1 MRGEYRVF
9 HKSQGM
15 MRTALKGS
23 LAALCLWSLAASAV
37 ASYGDHAAARAL
49 VDELVAEERGL
60 DRERLL
66 AVLAQ
71 AERQEAILQAMSRPA
86 ERVKPWFEY
95 RQIFLTEQREA
106 EGLAFFAAHRETFA
120 RAEAE
125 FGVPAE
131 IILAIIG
138 VETYYGRIAGSYR
151 VIDALATLAFDYP
164 RRAAFFSKELKNYLI
179 LTAEQ
184 QMDPLAMKGSYAGA
198 MGYGQFMPSSYR
210 AYAVDFDGDGVTDI
224 WSNPT
229 DAIGS
234 VANYLRRHGWRSGET
249 IVAAAKAG
257 PNVPEAL
264 FNAGLVPQRT
274 VAELGAAG
282 LSSTQPLAPDAKATA
297 IRFELEEGQEYWLG
311 LHNFYVITRYNHSAM
326 YAMSV
331 QQLSERLAAGMRL

>member
-1 MRGEYRVF
+1 MRGEYSVS
-9 HKSQGM
+9 HKSQGR
-15 MRTALKGS
+15 MRAALRGS
-23 LAALCLWSLAASAV
+23 LAALCLWSVAASAV

-60 DRERLL
+60 DKERLL

-71 AERQEAILQAMSRPA
+71 AERQEAILEAMSRPA
-86 ERVKPWFEY
+86 ERVKPWYEY
-95 RQIFLTEQREA
+95 RQIFLTEQREE

-125 FGVPAE
+125 SGVPAA

-184 QMDPLAMKGSYAGA
+184 QMDPLALKGSYAGA

-210 AYAVDFDGDGVTDI
+210 AYAVDFDGDGISDI
-224 WSNPT
+224 WNNPV

-249 IVAAAKAG
+249 IVAAAEAG
-257 PNVPEAL
+257 PDVPAGW

-282 LSSTQPLAPDAKATA
+282 LRSAQPLDPDAKATA
-297 IRFELEEGQEYWLG
+297 IRFELEEGFEYWLG

-331 QQLSERLAAGMRL
+331 HQLSERLAAGMQL

>member
-1 MRGEYRVF
+1 
-9 HKSQGM
+9 M
-15 MRTALKGS
+15 MTAALKGV
-23 LAALCLWSLAASAV
+23 LAALYLCSVTAWAGTG
-37 ASYGDHAAARAL
+37 YGDHESARAL
-49 VDELVAEERGL
+49 VEELVAEERGL
-60 DRERLL
+60 DRDRLL
-66 AVLAQ
+66 QVLAQ

-86 ERVKPWFEY
+86 ERVKPWYEY
-95 RQIFLTEQREA
+95 RQIFLTQQREE
-106 EGLAFFAAHRETFA
+106 EGLAFFATHRETFA

-210 AYAVDFDGDGVTDI
+210 AYAVDFDGDGVIDI
-224 WSNPT
+224 WNNPV

-249 IVAAAKAG
+249 IVAAAQAG
-257 PNVPEAL
+257 PDVPEAW

-274 VAELGAAG
+274 VAELSAAG
-282 LSSTQPLAPDAKATA
+282 LRSAQPLDPDAKATA
-297 IRFELEEGQEYWLG
+297 IRFELEEGHEHWLG
-311 LHNFYVITRYNHSAM
+311 LHNFYVITRYNHSSM

-331 QQLSERLAAGMRL
+331 HQLSQRLAAGIQL

>member
-1 MRGEYRVF
+1 MRSAFKR
-9 HKSQGM
+9 
-15 MRTALKGS
+15 S
-23 LAALCLWSLAASAV
+23 LAALCLWSVTASAA
-37 ASYGDHAAARAL
+37 ASYGDHQAARAL

-60 DRERLL
+60 NREKLL
-66 AVLAQ
+66 QVLGQ
-71 AERQEAILQAMSRPA
+71 AERQEAILTAMSRPA

-95 RQIFLTEQREA
+95 RQIFLTEQREE
-106 EGLAFFAAHRETFA
+106 EGLAFFALHRETFA

-131 IILAIIG
+131 IVLAILG

-184 QMDPLAMKGSYAGA
+184 QLDPLAMKGSYAGA

-210 AYAVDFDGDGVTDI
+210 AYAVDFDDDGVIDI
-224 WSNPT
+224 WNNPV

-249 IVAAAKAG
+249 VVVAAEAG
-257 PNVPEAL
+257 PEVPQDW
-264 FNAGLVPQRT
+264 FNAGLVPRRT
-274 VAELGAAG
+274 VAELSAAG
-282 LSSTQPLAPDAKATA
+282 LSSAQPLAPDAKATA
-297 IRFELEEGQEYWLG
+297 IRFELEEGHEHWLG
-311 LHNFYVITRYNHSAM
+311 LYNFYVITRYNHSAM

-331 QQLSERLAAGMRL
+331 HQLSQRLAVGMQP

>member
-1 MRGEYRVF
+1 MTSEHNGF
-9 HKSQGM
+9 HEKQGM
-15 MRTALKGS
+15 MIAMFKRGLG
-23 LAALCLWSLAASAV
+23 ALCLWSVVASAAASY
-37 ASYGDHAAARAL
+37 SDHEGARAL

-66 AVLAQ
+66 QVLAKAQ
-71 AERQEAILQAMSRPA
+71 RQERILEAMSRPA
-86 ERVKPWFEY
+86 EKVKPWHEY
-95 RQIFLTEQREA
+95 RKIFLTAQREE
-106 EGLAFFAAHRETFA
+106 EGLAFFAAHRDTFA

-138 VETYYGRIAGSYR
+138 VETFYGRIAGSYR

-184 QMDPLAMKGSYAGA
+184 ELDPLAMMGSYAGA

-210 AYAVDFDGDGVTDI
+210 AYAVDFDGDGVIDI
-224 WSNPT
+224 WNNPV

-249 IVAAAKAG
+249 IVAAAEAG
-257 PNVPEAL
+257 PAVPEDW
-264 FNAGLVPQRT
+264 FNAGLVPTRT
-274 VAELGAAG
+274 VAEFNAAG
-282 LSSTQPLAPDAKATA
+282 LRSAQPLDPEALATA
-297 IRFELEEGQEYWLG
+297 VRLELEDGHEHWLG

-331 QQLSERLAAGMRL
+331 HQLGQRLAAGMQP